1 MASEYSECLSSKEEC
16 EDAQEVTYARYALYG
31 VVVHSGFSSEGGHY
45 YCYARNSSVAALPES
60 ARESHGVLGGW
71 YNFNDEKVTNTTFS
85 NITSLTRSFNRDTA
99 YQLFYKKLSDCLTPE
114 VPLTEQFKCLRL
126 DLQEAVENDNLQYR
140 SEQEREVQRR
150 RHQVSGHTHFSR
162 DPDHDDTPPPGG
174 CGAGP
179 GGGSFNTASRVV
191 F

>member
-1 MASEYSECLSSKEEC
+1 MEE
-16 EDAQEVTYARYALYG
+16 
-31 VVVHSGFSSEGGHY
+31 
-45 YCYARNSSVAALPES
+45 
-60 ARESHGVLGGW
+60 
-71 YNFNDEKVTNTTFS
+71 
-85 NITSLTRSFNRDTA
+85 
-99 YQLFYKKLSDCLTPE
+99 
-114 VPLTEQFKCLRL
+114 FKCLRL

-150 RHQVSGHTHFSR
+150 RHQVSGHTQFAR